1 MQTLKNVF
9 LSYRNGFYQ
18 GQMKD
23 DKRHGNG
30 ILLLDDGTILV
41 VNWKD
46 DLASG
51 IAFCYI
57 NNEEYGFL

>member
-1 MQTLKNVF
+1 
-9 LSYRNGFYQ
+9 
-18 GQMKD
+18 MKD

>member
-1 MQTLKNVF
+1 MNVQSLKNVF

-23 DKRHGNG
+23 NKRHGYG
-30 ILLLDDGTILV
+30 ILLLDDGAILV

-46 DLASG
+46 DLAFG
-51 IAFCYI
+51 MAFCFL
-57 NNEEYGFL
+57 NNE